1 MKESKWYV
9 ITGAPSSG
17 KTTIISRL
25 SKLGYQTIPEAARVL
40 IDKEISEGRTL
51 EEIRRDELDF
61 QRKVLKMKIE
71 IENKISKDK
80 IVFFDRGV
88 PDTIAYYK
96 LYGFNLEE
104 VLKFCKERTY
114 KKIFFLE
121 PLPFEK
127 DYARI
132 EDEDKAKKLNNL
144 FKMAYIDLGYDVISV
159 PIISVDERV
168 KLILSNL

>member
-17 KTTIISRL
+17 KTTIISQL

-51 EEIRRDELDF
+51 EEIRKDELEF

-71 IENKISKDK
+71 IENKISKDNT
-80 IVFFDRGV
+80 VFFDRGV

-104 VLKFCKERTY
+104 ILKFCKERTY

-121 PLPFEK
+121 PLSFEK
-127 DYARI
+127 DYSRI
-132 EDEDKAKKLNNL
+132 EDENSSKRLNNL
-144 FKMAYIDLGYDVISV
+144 IKRAYIDLGYSVISIPV
-159 PIISVDERV
+159 ISVDERI
-168 KLILSNL
+168 KFILSNL